1 MHIITTVAYIAIA
14 LAIVAIL
21 LLPAE
26 LAAAHIGEWCEYK
39 RAHKDIEY
47 NIQVWTSVAK
57 SYDSI
62 TEAVDK
68 GMAIAQLVILHH
80 QLSELE
86 ANRKKHLCS

>member
-1 MHIITTVAYIAIA
+1 MHIITAAIYIIIA
-14 LAIVAIL
+14 FAIVAIL

-47 NIQVWTSVAK
+47 NTKLWTSIAK

-86 ANRKKHLCS
+86 ANRKRHLCS